1 MGEQFESPNGKYQAA
16 SIMPSYAYL
25 SDEEIKDLT
34 AYIQTLGRN
43 KDWRKID
50 GVPLNDYEKQDFT
63 MNDDNENFLEKTT
76 EIKQGHA
83 DVGPFV
89 IGVISTITLICIV
102 YLIVNL

>member
-1 MGEQFESPNGKYQAA
+1 
-16 SIMPSYAYL
+16 
-25 SDEEIKDLT
+25 
-34 AYIQTLGRN
+34 
-43 KDWRKID
+43 
-50 GVPLNDYEKQDFT
+50 

-102 YLIVNL
+102 YLVVNL

>member
-1 MGEQFESPNGKYQAA
+1 
-16 SIMPSYAYL
+16 
-25 SDEEIKDLT
+25 
-34 AYIQTLGRN
+34 
-43 KDWRKID
+43 
-50 GVPLNDYEKQDFT
+50 

-83 DVGPFV
+83 DVGPVV